1 MLKVSDY
8 RKHADECR
16 RLARQSALP
25 DIREQLLKLAK
36 TWDELGE
43 QRAQELAKTG
53 KSTRPPGKRTAPDK
67 P

>member
-8 RKHADECR
+8 RKHAEECR

-25 DIREQLLKLAK
+25 HIREQLPKLAE

-43 QRAQELAKTG
+43 QRAQELAKQ
-53 KSTRPPGKRTAPDK
+53 KPGQKLGLKGRQIRS
-67 P
+67 

>member
-16 RLARQSALP
+16 KLARQSALP
-25 DIREQLLKLAK
+25 HIREQLLKLAE

-43 QRAQELAKTG
+43 QRAQELAKQ
-53 KSTRPPGKRTAPDK
+53 KPGKKLGLKGRQIRS
-67 P
+67 